1 MEVYDDTD
9 AVGEEKVGDEKYPA
23 LHICEFCNRKYS
35 KKRNLRIHKNKK
47 HPNQGSEGDIRCK
60 YCPKQFNVFRMYRHV
75 QAKHPNVP
83 PETYE
88 NEPEHEN
95 NIPVDESRKFK
106 CNFCPKTFTEKKYVR
121 KHKLQVHPGKIE
133 KGDVSCIYC
142 GKIFNEGKMF
152 IHV

>member
-1 MEVYDDTD
+1 MCWRRIRKFDENRQTENKQTNRQTENSKPEATLIPVDRR
-9 AVGEEKVGDEKYPA
+9 GERA
-23 LHICEFCNRKYS
+23 
-35 KKRNLRIHKNKK
+35 NKK

-95 NIPVDESRKFK
+95 NIHVDESRKFK
-106 CNFCPKTFTEKKYVR
+106 CNFCPKTR
-121 KHKLQVHPGKIE
+121 KHNSQVHPG
-133 KGDVSCIYC
+133 
-142 GKIFNEGKMF
+142 
-152 IHV
+152 